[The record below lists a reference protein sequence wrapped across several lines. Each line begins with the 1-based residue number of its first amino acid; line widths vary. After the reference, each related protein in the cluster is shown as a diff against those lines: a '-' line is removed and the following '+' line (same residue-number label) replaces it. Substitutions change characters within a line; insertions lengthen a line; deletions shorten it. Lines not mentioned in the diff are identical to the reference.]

1 MNLLLVIH
9 YPVFGGPHN
18 QALRLARA
26 LERESVNVTVLL
38 PEDGNGARRLRAA
51 GIDVI
56 TMPLHRARAT
66 LRLRPLLALVWHLP
80 REVKAIRHV
89 IRERAIDVVQ
99 LEGLVNPHA
108 AIAAARERTA
118 VVWQLLDTR
127 APMTVRRLLMPLVV
141 RLADVVMSTGRA
153 VARVHPGAEALGK
166 RLRPFFPPVDTEEFD
181 PEKIDGNAAR
191 RSYGFHEE
199 DVVLVSVGN
208 LNPQKGHEN
217 LLRAVG
223 LLRRDGHRVRALVVG
238 ASHDTHVA
246 YERELYRLCGRLGLE
261 VGRDVVFAGALDDV
275 RPALAAADIFVLS
288 SVPRSEGVPTA
299 AEEAMM
305 MRLPVVATDVGG
317 VSELVEDGVTGLVVP
332 PLDARALG
340 EAIIRVAE
348 PGVRSEMGA
357 RAGERAARLCS
368 TEQCARVHLEAYNRA
383 LEHRVSRPRPNRSW
397 RRAGKGGSGLAI
409 GAPNENEIRRFS
421 ARALPQSNRRSRA
434 SVDPVG
440 DESDR
445 TTRPRQEG
453 DATVAP

>member
-1 MNLLLVIH
+1 VNLLLVIH

-26 LERESVNVTVLL
+26 LEREGVHVTVLL
-38 PEDGNGARRLRAA
+38 PDHGDGARRLRAA

-66 LRLRPLLALVWHLP
+66 LRLRPLLEFVWHLP
-80 REVKAIRHV
+80 GEIKAIRSV

-108 AIAAARERTA
+108 AIAGALERIA

-127 APMTVRRLLMPLVV
+127 APMIVRRLLMPLVV

-153 VARVHPGAEALGK
+153 VAHVHPGAEALGQ
-166 RLRPFFPPVDTEEFD
+166 RLQPFFPPVDTDEFRLG
-181 PEKIDGNAAR
+181 KVDGSAAR
-191 RSYGFHEE
+191 RSYGFGEE

-208 LNPQKGHEN
+208 LNPQKGHEY

-223 LLRRDGHRVRALVVG
+223 LLRRDGHPARALVVG
-238 ASHDTHVA
+238 ASHETHVA

-305 MRLPVVATDVGG
+305 MHLPVVATDVGG
-317 VSELVEDGVTGLVVP
+317 VSELVEHGISGFVVP
-332 PLDARALG
+332 PLDARALAQ
-340 EAIIRVAE
+340 AILAVAD
-348 PGVRSEMGA
+348 PAARAAMGA
-357 RAGERAARLCS
+357 RAHERAVALCS
-368 TEQCARVHLEAYNRA
+368 TERCAQLHLQAYDLAVGHRNA
-383 LEHRVSRPRPNRSW
+383 LVKGGR
-397 RRAGKGGSGLAI
+397 RRARTWRKGVAQ
-409 GAPNENEIRRFS
+409 R
-421 ARALPQSNRRSRA
+421 
-434 SVDPVG
+434 
-440 DESDR
+440 
-445 TTRPRQEG
+445 EG
-453 DATVAP
+453 DL

>member
-1 MNLLLVIH
+1 VNLLLVIH

-26 LERESVNVTVLL
+26 LEREGVNVTVLL
-38 PEDGNGARRLRAA
+38 PEHGEGARRLRAA

-56 TMPLHRARAT
+56 TTPLHRARAT

-80 REVKAIRHV
+80 GEIKVIRSV

-108 AIAAARERTA
+108 AIAATLERTA

-127 APMTVRRLLMPLVV
+127 APMIVRRLLMPLVV

-153 VARVHPGAEALGK
+153 VAHVHPGAEALGQ
-166 RLRPFFPPVDTEEFD
+166 RLQPFFPPVDTDVFE
-181 PEKIDGNAAR
+181 PGKVDGGAAR
-191 RSYGFHEE
+191 RSYGFGEE

-208 LNPQKGHEN
+208 LNPQKGHEY

-223 LLRRDGHRVRALVVG
+223 LLRRDGHRARALVVG

-246 YERELYRLCGRLGLE
+246 YERELYRLCGRLGLQ
-261 VGRDVVFAGALDDV
+261 VGRDVVFAGSLDDV

-305 MRLPVVATDVGG
+305 MHLPVVATDVGA
-317 VSELVEDGVTGLVVP
+317 VSELVEHEVSGLVVR
-332 PLDARALG
+332 PLDVRALAG
-340 EAIIRVAE
+340 AILQVAD
-348 PGVRSEMGA
+348 PATRTRMGA
-357 RAGERAARLCS
+357 HAHDRALALCS
-368 TEQCARVHLEAYNRA
+368 TEQCAQVHLQAYELAVRHRDARVNGGRQRA
-383 LEHRVSRPRPNRSW
+383 
-397 RRAGKGGSGLAI
+397 
-409 GAPNENEIRRFS
+409 
-421 ARALPQSNRRSRA
+421 
-434 SVDPVG
+434 
-440 DESDR
+440 R
-445 TTRPRQEG
+445 TEM
-453 DATVAP
+453 AKE

>member
-26 LERESVNVTVLL
+26 LEREGVNVTVLL
-38 PEDGNGARRLRAA
+38 PAHGDGARRLRAA

-66 LRLRPLLALVWHLP
+66 LRLRPLLALAWHLP
-80 REVKAIRHV
+80 REVEAIRRV

-108 AIAAARERTA
+108 AIAATLERTA

-153 VARVHPGAEALGK
+153 VARVHPGAEALGQ
-166 RLRPFFPPVDTEEFD
+166 RLQPFFPPVD
-181 PEKIDGNAAR
+181 IDVFEPGKVDGGAAR
-191 RSYGFHEE
+191 RSYGFREE

-208 LNPQKGHEN
+208 LNPQKGHEY

-223 LLRRDGHRVRALVVG
+223 LLRSENHRVRALVVG

-261 VGRDVVFAGALDDV
+261 VGRDVVFAGSLDDV

-305 MRLPVVATDVGG
+305 MHLPVVATDVGA
-317 VSELVEDGVTGLVVP
+317 VSELVEHGVTGYVVR
-332 PLDARALG
+332 PLDARALAQ
-340 EAIIRVAE
+340 AILHVAD
-348 PGVRSEMGA
+348 PATCAAMGA
-357 RAGERAARLCS
+357 RAHERAAALCS
-368 TEQCARVHLEAYNRA
+368 TEQCAQLHLQAYELA
-383 LEHRVSRPRPNRSW
+383 VQHRDARLNAGR
-397 RRAGKGGSGLAI
+397 RRARTGMVKG
-409 GAPNENEIRRFS
+409 
-421 ARALPQSNRRSRA
+421 
-434 SVDPVG
+434 
-440 DESDR
+440 
-445 TTRPRQEG
+445 
-453 DATVAP
+453 

>member
-1 MNLLLVIH
+1 VNLLLVIH
-9 YPVFGGPHN
+9 YPVWGGPHN

-26 LERESVNVTVLL
+26 LEREGVNVTVLL
-38 PEDGNGARRLRAA
+38 PEHGDGARRLRAA

-66 LRLRPLLALVWHLP
+66 LRLRPLLALAWHLP
-80 REVKAIRHV
+80 GEVKAIRGV

-108 AIAAARERTA
+108 AIAATLEQRA

-153 VARVHPGAEALGK
+153 VARVHPGAEALGQ
-166 RLRPFFPPVDTEEFD
+166 RLQPFFPPVDTDVFEPGKVD
-181 PEKIDGNAAR
+181 AGAAR
-191 RSYGFHEE
+191 RSYGFREE

-208 LNPQKGHEN
+208 LNPQKGHEY

-223 LLRRDGHRVRALVVG
+223 LLRRDGHRARALVVG

-246 YERELYRLCGRLGLE
+246 YERALYRLCGRLGLK
-261 VGRDVVFAGALDDV
+261 VGQDVVFAGALDDV

-305 MRLPVVATDVGG
+305 MHLPVVATDVGA
-317 VSELVEDGVTGLVVP
+317 VSELVEHGVSGLVVR
-332 PLDARALG
+332 PLDVQALAG
-340 EAIIRVAE
+340 AILQVADQATRE
-348 PGVRSEMGA
+348 RMGA
-357 RAGERAARLCS
+357 RAHERAVALCS
-368 TEQCARVHLEAYNRA
+368 TEQCAQVHLQAYDLAVR
-383 LEHRVSRPRPNRSW
+383 HRDARVNGG
-397 RRAGKGGSGLAI
+397 RRRV
-409 GAPNENEIRRFS
+409 API
-421 ARALPQSNRRSRA
+421 
-434 SVDPVG
+434 
-440 DESDR
+440 
-445 TTRPRQEG
+445 EG
-453 DATVAP
+453 DL